1 MMTETTDDENNV
13 QLRGFQKLGSPR
25 EEKVI
30 IMFYYIKCIITFNI
44 IPLLIDCHACLISL
58 FPHNHVIIP
67 HMVI

>member
-30 IMFYYIKCIITFNI
+30 IMFYYIKCIIT
-44 IPLLIDCHACLISL
+44 
-58 FPHNHVIIP
+58 
-67 HMVI
+67 